1 MSPLIKKSRKKL
13 NNSVISHSQFEQD
26 IFVLNFLKYQPGYFV
41 DLGCGD
47 GKIIPAGSNSL
58 LLEENGWNGIGID
71 IDAKSVA
78 DYNGFRKTKAFVE
91 DLTVTPIT
99 EILERNSAP
108 LVIDYL
114 SYDIDEALKQSLELL
129 DLSKYKFKIIH
140 FEHNLYAQHLPP
152 YEGLKDMAYK
162 KFTEAGYIRFI
173 SNLQDESGHNV
184 EDWYAHSELVD
195 TEQLKI
201 QNYITYT
208 NIKNSYSYSND

>member
-1 MSPLIKKSRKKL
+1 MT
-13 NNSVISHSQFEQD
+13 SHSQFEQD
-26 IFVLNFLKYQPGYFV
+26 IFVLNFFKKQPGYFV

-58 LLEENGWNGIGID
+58 LLEENGWYGIGID

-78 DYNGFRKTKAFVE
+78 DYNSFRKTKAYVE

-99 EILERNSAP
+99 EILDRNSAP

-114 SYDIDEALKQSLELL
+114 SYDVDEALKQSLELL

-152 YEGLKDMAYK
+152 YEGLKDMAHS
-162 KFTEAGYIRFI
+162 KFTSAGYTRFI
-173 SNLQDESGHNV
+173 SNLQDACGHSV
-184 EDWYAHSELVD
+184 EDWYAHTELVD
-195 TEQLKI
+195 TEQLKF
-201 QNYITYT
+201 QNDITFS